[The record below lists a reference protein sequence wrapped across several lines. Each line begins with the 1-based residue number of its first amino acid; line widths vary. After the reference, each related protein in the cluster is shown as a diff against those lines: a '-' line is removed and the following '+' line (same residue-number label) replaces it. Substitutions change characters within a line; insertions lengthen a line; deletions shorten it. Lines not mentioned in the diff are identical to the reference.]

1 MKLIKIIIILLIGQ
15 SSFGQNKVQ
24 RIDSFLT
31 SLHQSGNL
39 NGNIL
44 LAEKGKVIYKKSFG
58 VLNDST
64 KEKLNENSI
73 FRLASVSKQFTA
85 MAIVILKEK
94 GKLKY
99 DDEIS
104 KYIPELSH
112 YSNITI
118 RHLLNHTS
126 GIPQEFL
133 IDDSTDNPNFETNT
147 DLIAAFA
154 KYKSKVM
161 FEPNTNWEY
170 NNNGYSLLA
179 SIIEKVSGMSY
190 GDYLAQTIF
199 KPLKMKNTFVNA
211 RGYVPKKVNNY
222 VYGYV
227 YSDSLKK
234 YELAED
240 MEKYKWVVWDEGL
253 VGSQGV
259 YSTVIDLLK
268 WDKAL
273 NTNKLITNESKK
285 EIFTSSELA
294 DKSKTE
300 YGFGWR
306 IDDNGVYGT
315 MVWHGGSWPGYGTYI
330 ERHIQNDKTMIIL
343 VNYVDY
349 AKNGFF
355 PISDLR
361 KMLYDIQPLKFIE
374 LKAEEIKILAGEYK
388 SSDGKIRKLTYENGI
403 LSRIYDDGRV
413 FELKALS
420 KNKFYMVGSKPD
432 IFYEFVFK
440 DNKVEKFIITQPEFK
455 SSTEGFKQ

>member
-1 MKLIKIIIILLIGQ
+1 MKWINIIIILLIGQ

-31 SLHQSGNL
+31 SLHESGNL

-44 LAEKGKVIYKKSFG
+44 LAEKGKVIYNKSFG

-99 DDEIS
+99 NAEIS

-118 RHLLNHTS
+118 KHLLNHTS
-126 GIPQEFL
+126 GIPQNFS
-133 IDDSTDNPNFETNT
+133 IDKSFGNIATNT
-147 DLIAAFA
+147 DLIAALA
-154 KYKSKVM
+154 KYKPKVT
-161 FEPNTNWEY
+161 FKPNTKWEY
-170 NNNGYSLLA
+170 NNTNYNLLA

-199 KPLKMKNTFVNA
+199 KPLEMENTFVYT
-211 RGYVPKKVNNY
+211 RGYVPKKVANY

-227 YSDSLKK
+227 YSDVLKK
-234 YELAED
+234 YVLAED
-240 MEKYKWVVWDEGL
+240 MDKYKWILLDEGI

-268 WDKAL
+268 WDRAL
-273 NTNKLITNESKK
+273 YTNKLITNESKR
-285 EIFTSSELA
+285 EIFTSSVLD

-315 MVWHGGSWPGYGTYI
+315 MLWHGGSWPGYGTYI
-330 ERHIQNDKTMIIL
+330 ERHIQHDKTMIIL

-361 KMLYDIQPLKFIE
+361 KILYDIQPLKFIE
-374 LKAEEIKILAGEYK
+374 LNAEEIKIFAGNYK
-388 SSDGKIRKLTYENGI
+388 LKDGKIREFTYENGI
-403 LSRIYDDGRV
+403 FSVIWPDGTV
-413 FELKALS
+413 FELKPFS
-420 KNKFYMVGSKPD
+420 KTKFFMVGSKPD
-432 IFYEFVFK
+432 IFFEFIIK
-440 DNKVEKFIITQPEFK
+440 DGKVEKYILTQPERK
-455 SSTEGFKQ
+455 VVREGIKQ